1 MKDMA
6 RLLEKWQLNV
16 GDVREQM
23 YRTPTP
29 RERERWH
36 GLWLLVQGWS
46 VTQVAEALERDS
58 HTIGDWLS
66 VFAGPG
72 PRVWSLNTLEVPPAL
87 NAGQQDQLK
96 SAVLNP
102 RQSRGGSTVRDGN
115 QRRRGGGPRLG
126 GKRSGVL
133 RLDHRRT
140 IRLLKAPAPTGGE
153 GPDHGFSLSS

>member
-23 YRTPTP
+23 YRAPTP
-29 RERERWH
+29 REREHWH

-66 VFAGPG
+66 SFRRAGAQGLVFEH
-72 PRVWSLNTLEVPPAL
+72 T
-87 NAGQQDQLK
+87 
-96 SAVLNP
+96 
-102 RQSRGGSTVRDGN
+102 GGS
-115 QRRRGGGPRLG
+115 P
-126 GKRSGVL
+126 
-133 RLDHRRT
+133 
-140 IRLLKAPAPTGGE
+140 PP
-153 GPDHGFSLSS
+153 

>member
-23 YRTPTP
+23 YRAPTP

-66 VFAGPG
+66 GFRRAGAQG
-72 PRVWSLNTLEVPPAL
+72 LGLNTLEVPPRPERRATRPTEVRG
-87 NAGQQDQLK
+87 AK
-96 SAVLNP
+96 SAW
-102 RQSRGGSTVRDGN
+102 RGGS
-115 QRRRGGGPRLG
+115 
-126 GKRSGVL
+126 
-133 RLDHRRT
+133 
-140 IRLLKAPAPTGGE
+140 
-153 GPDHGFSLSS
+153 